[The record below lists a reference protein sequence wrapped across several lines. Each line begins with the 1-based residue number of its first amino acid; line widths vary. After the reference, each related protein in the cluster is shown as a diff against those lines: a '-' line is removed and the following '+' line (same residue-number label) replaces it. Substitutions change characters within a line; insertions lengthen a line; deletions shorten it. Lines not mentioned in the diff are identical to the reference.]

1 MECLLKKQKVL
12 KRKKKVYEI
21 IKINANTRGTAQRTQ
36 NTFRGQ

>member
-1 MECLLKKQKVL
+1 MSFKEAESVEEE
-12 KRKKKVYEI
+12 KKKYEI